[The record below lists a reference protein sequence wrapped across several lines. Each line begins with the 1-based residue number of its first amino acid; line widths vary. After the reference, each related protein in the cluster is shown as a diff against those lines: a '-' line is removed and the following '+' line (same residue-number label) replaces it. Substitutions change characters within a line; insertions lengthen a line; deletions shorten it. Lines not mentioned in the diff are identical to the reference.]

1 MSKEKRDLSKSKQV
15 HGALETKQEES
26 LYSFMGINTFP
37 YREKTAQEYRATLDQ
52 LTLND
57 LQRHAVEIANIIP
70 NTMSRHNLIDKLERE
85 FLKKQNAFVD
95 HKKPDT
101 AVKLN
106 KKQEQD
112 IRDLLS
118 RGR

>member
-1 MSKEKRDLSKSKQV
+1 MPKQKRDLNQSKQV

-26 LYSFMGINTFP
+26 LYSFMGLNTFP
-37 YREKTAQEYRATLDQ
+37 YREKTPQEYRVMLDQ

-95 HKKPDT
+95 RKKPDNS
-101 AVKLN
+101 VILN

-112 IRDLLS
+112 VKDLLS